1 MKTTNTTITAATIT
15 STTNTNNTTTATKE
29 GKTMKNTKNI
39 RTKVTASVLAA
50 ITAVTAL
57 AASASAA
64 EIQTYPGRDGIEIAV
79 ATEENT
85 YEVIPTGMNPY
96 VAPVPA
102 DELTEGSIPA
112 SEAQPAADIELID
125 EISKKLEAGGSEAP
139 EDATVVL
146 PDDAFVSVPLD
157 EDADL
162 ILTTAPVKAVTDA
175 EATAALQ
182 SDFQPGDDVY
192 QHTDN
197 EGDLEGNLTEEQK
210 EIARR
215 IINAV
220 ADGTLD
226 LLADAI
232 PGGKLFGEPLKAIL
246 GEVINSDAQ
255 DPTQAA
261 LNRLSE
267 DQKKYYEDLKKR
279 IGNLNADLTKYTKFI
294 EKTVV
299 SENEKDSLGQMF
311 RYMSANLNDLSSEVK
326 GIMTNPDTTPV
337 EKLVLLANVNR
348 GKDNKNYLADTRQWA
363 DQIST
368 TISQNICST
377 GETAIDMNLYNT
389 LIALAEKN
397 YMFAGEA
404 HEEAMKSAQV
414 LTEQYMYAN
423 TLVLQ
428 CQNAYKALEGLT
440 PEQVEDLKQ
449 NPEIYEMYKKCMAF
463 EDQSFQT
470 DKQSESVSRI
480 LGCMAGFRDFNDKK
494 AEGNRYI
501 NNGTQKEAIVLDFN
515 VKNVKV
521 PNSDSFRAQS
531 KNQYFNEKEMGEF
544 VDYVR
549 QSGMSIKE
557 FLVKNNQTIT
567 GTTNGKHCYLVI
579 DATLTG
585 SRTRKE
591 YDFFK
596 GSVYGYTQT
605 IKVVDIYDPECRVQN
620 LTVTTYDRDCTYGCD
635 TIENIKSHGNDFIFI
650 GAHKATDADN
660 IK

>member
-1 MKTTNTTITAATIT
+1 MKNLTATTTTERTIT
-15 STTNTNNTTTATKE
+15 TNNTTTATKE

-39 RTKVTASVLAA
+39 RTRAIAAALAV
-50 ITAVTAL
+50 ITAVSAM
-57 AASASAA
+57 AVSASAA
-64 EIQTYPGRDGIEIAV
+64 EIQTYPGRNGIEIAV

-125 EISKKLEAGGSEAP
+125 EISKKLEVAEGE
-139 EDATVVL
+139 
-146 PDDAFVSVPLD
+146 VPAD

-197 EGDLEGNLTEEQK
+197 EGDFEGNLTEEQK
-210 EIARR
+210 EIARK

-311 RYMSANLNDLSSEVK
+311 RNMSANLNDLSSEVK

-404 HEEAMKSAQV
+404 HEEAMKSAQA

-557 FLVKNNQTIT
+557 FLDKNNQTIT

-579 DATLTG
+579 DTKLT
-585 SRTRKE
+585 SSMKKNEKE
-591 YDFFK
+591 SGFFT
-596 GSVYGYTQT
+596 GTVDDYTQT
-605 IKVVDIYDPECRVQN
+605 IKVIDIYDPECKVVD
-620 LTVTTYDRDCTYGCD
+620 LTVTTYKRVQHASYTDPYD
-635 TIENIKSHGNDFIFI
+635 IKSYSNDFIFI